1 MRFGHTFARTIS
13 CHFVHLQAGFSRYK
27 ESISYGSSIVGQSM
41 FGLTY
46 ILDMILVA
54 DIFVSMKKA
63 IVTPTGI
70 HVQNTIKVAT
80 ISHNVISV
88 YQILTLYPIY
98 HRGYNILQS
107 HLLQLYQIDWL
118 YTGCASRAAH

>member
-1 MRFGHTFARTIS
+1 M
-13 CHFVHLQAGFSRYK
+13 QAGFSRYK
-27 ESISYGSSIVGQSM
+27 ENIGYGSSIVGQSM

-70 HVQNTIKVAT
+70 RVQHTTKVAMFKNT
-80 ISHNVISV
+80 
-88 YQILTLYPIY
+88 
-98 HRGYNILQS
+98 
-107 HLLQLYQIDWL
+107 W
-118 YTGCASRAAH
+118 A